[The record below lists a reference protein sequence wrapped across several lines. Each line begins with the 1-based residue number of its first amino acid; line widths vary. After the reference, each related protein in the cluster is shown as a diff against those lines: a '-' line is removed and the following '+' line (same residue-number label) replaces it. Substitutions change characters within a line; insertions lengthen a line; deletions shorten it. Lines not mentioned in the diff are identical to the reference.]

1 MSGGAKL
8 NGFLIWL
15 DQGGALVFAIFGFHR
30 IAART
35 ILFNGQNE
43 SFQHAWLRAFAFLI
57 NFELLLIIRCLI
69 VTISLQLS

>member
-8 NGFLIWL
+8 NGFLVRL

-35 ILFNGQNE
+35 ILFNGQ
-43 SFQHAWLRAFAFLI
+43 SKSDQLFWLIAFALPV
-57 NFELLLIIRCLI
+57 LLKDIDKTVHYSFKVLF
-69 VTISLQLS
+69 